1 MAGVTVHVIGLGY
14 VLLVVDTVE
23 VVDHVRASIVC
34 AVSVRSIRTVRVVG
48 AVGLGMLWRSGLVV
62 CGECW
67 HVIGS
72 GGYVL
77 VGVFVV
83 LWVVLCMVGL
93 LCLVSYCPADGVV
106 GIGTA
111 GIVLVCLVMLSAVV
125 LVIVL

>member
-14 VLLVVDTVE
+14 VLLVVGTVE

-34 AVSVRSIRTVRVVG
+34 AVSVRSIRTVGVVG

-77 VGVFVV
+77 VGVFCCVMGSIV
-83 LWVVLCMVGL
+83 HGRSIM
-93 LCLVSYCPADGVV
+93 S
-106 GIGTA
+106 
-111 GIVLVCLVMLSAVV
+111 GIVLSC
-125 LVIVL
+125 

>member
-1 MAGVTVHVIGLGY
+1 M
-14 VLLVVDTVE
+14 VDTVE

-77 VGVFVV
+77 VGVLVV
-83 LWVVLCMVGL
+83 LYVILSRGPPWGDPLPYFSFMGCCSLLTMSCM
-93 LCLVSYCPADGVV
+93 
-106 GIGTA
+106 
-111 GIVLVCLVMLSAVV
+111 
-125 LVIVL
+125 